1 MVLIRLPYFIL
12 YFEYGCIQTS
22 FPLPE
27 VRLHCNGW
35 CWHWMMRWRCGSAG
49 SSCARARA
57 AQRSLEGPQPS
68 QWKRCV
74 RNTYTR
80 THIHGLAIICVIRI
94 TTTGHHPP
102 AGRCLARSRRLMCVD
117 RRQCACVCVHVCTY
131 TRDQVWFGRLSISK
145 YFGAACIVSPGW
157 TNARDRI
164 KGYTRVHRS
173 PLSNGAGGV
182 GAHVR
187 GGTRSRQLYQ
197 YSSNVVHMWMM
208 VRYFKTARREVW
220 RRHRFGI
227 RSDARRERV
236 SNAPQRPDR
245 ISCLLAH

>member
-1 MVLIRLPYFIL
+1 MDAYKHH
-12 YFEYGCIQTS
+12 
-22 FPLPE
+22 FPCQKSDFT
-27 VRLHCNGW
+27 VMDDADTGW
-35 CWHWMMRWRCGSAG
+35 CDGDAG
-49 SSCARARA
+49 RQDHRARARE
-57 AQRSLEGPQPS
+57 QRNGRSKDRNHLNES
-68 QWKRCV
+68 DVCV
-74 RNTYTR
+74 
-80 THIHGLAIICVIRI
+80 THTHEHISKHGLAIICVIRI

-117 RRQCACVCVHVCTY
+117 RRQCACVCVHVCTF